1 MDQENALPPNR
12 PLHFYENTKWRLLS
26 YGIWFGL
33 ILFVAIIGMVSKAG
47 SVSALFSGKTL
58 SSMMQIWLI
67 TAMVIPPMVMLVV
80 SGHIDLSVGAVAG
93 YVGAATAFAMSNAN
107 MGGWVGIL
115 IAIRT
120 GLFIGLLH
128 GILVGGFRI
137 HSAIVTLG
145 TATLVRGWS
154 LQLTEQALFVDN
166 LESLN
171 WLMIPTVILMLIFI
185 IAIVFVSE
193 FTSLGKK
200 KTSDQ
205 PVEEAW
211 LPRILRAA
219 VPHVLVSLAASFAG
233 LLLLARLR
241 TSTPGV
247 GLGLEVDVLLPVLMA
262 GIPLGG
268 GLVNI
273 IGAIIASLVLQVHDT
288 LSIIAGDPSAQSL
301 STQGFQVL
309 FFAALGK
316 LYFWAADKIYQK
328 RANTKS

>member
-1 MDQENALPPNR
+1 MNQENALPPNR
-12 PLHFYENTKWRLLS
+12 PVHFYENTKWRLLS
-26 YGIWFGL
+26 YGIWLGL
-33 ILFVAIIGMVSKAG
+33 ILLIAVIGMIGKAG
-47 SVSALFSGKTL
+47 NISALFSGKAF

-67 TAMVIPPMVMLVV
+67 TAMIVPPMVMLVV

-93 YVGAATAFAMSNAN
+93 YVGTATAFAMSNAD

-120 GLFIGLLH
+120 GLFIGLIH
-128 GILVGGFRI
+128 GILVGGLKI

-154 LQLTEQALFVDN
+154 LKLAEQPLFADN
-166 LESLN
+166 LDSLS
-171 WLMIPTVILMLIFI
+171 WLMIPTVILMLIFV

-193 FTSLGKK
+193 FTPLGKK
-200 KTSDQ
+200 KISDQ
-205 PVEEAW
+205 SVEEAR
-211 LPRILRAA
+211 LPRILRATL
-219 VPHVLVSLAASFAG
+219 PHVLVSLAASFAG
-233 LLLLARLR
+233 LLLLARLQVA
-241 TSTPGV
+241 SPGL

-273 IGAIIASLVLQVHDT
+273 IGAIIASLALQLNDT
-288 LSIIAGDPSAQSL
+288 LSIIAGDPVAQSF
-301 STQGFQVL
+301 STQGFQIL
-309 FFAALGK
+309 FFAVLGK

-328 RANTKS
+328 RANSK